1 MSILIVAILAV
12 AGGVLLF
19 RRKKKKK
26 PRSRHLS
33 YFSRKPELDSTEVRG
48 PAGLHYMESVSSHE
62 KTIYEV
68 PGHEMKAV
76 ELDGNYGKMI

>member
-19 RRKKKKK
+19 RRKKKK
-26 PRSRHLS
+26 PRCRDLS
-33 YFSRKPELDSTEVRG
+33 CFSRKPELDSTEVRE

-62 KTIYEV
+62 KTIYKV